1 MPAKPPSHK
10 KTLLGDREGRLAEF
24 VEEVN
29 SKMGSD
35 GVDFLV
41 KNLRDE
47 NPYVRN
53 SAWKAYYAMLKDVD
67 KYGKKADLS
76 LLSDEEVVLDVRQKV
91 ANYLS
96 NLQPEEFNEV
106 IQHVYKNRAAI
117 ERRDAQARLAQENA
131 GRPLSE
137 PAITDHLGV
146 AAAATMASL

>member
-1 MPAKPPSHK
+1 MATKPPSHK

-24 VEEVN
+24 VEEVS

-41 KNLRDE
+41 KNLKDP

-76 LLSDEEVVLDVRQKV
+76 MLTNEEVVNDVRQKV

-96 NLQPEEFNEV
+96 NLKPEEFNDV

-117 ERRDAQARLAQENA
+117 ERRDAQARLASENA
-131 GRPLSE
+131 ARPLGE
-137 PAITDHLGV
+137 PAAI
-146 AAAATMASL
+146 